1 MNHVTHSNSNSISYD
16 VEKRLILQRFN
27 NTGEAFFN
35 LIFSHNCDARI
46 SDSPDWPPDM
56 LFDIT
61 YGSAALKAW
70 GDPRFREFLQGSHNR
85 DRGSRGRGGGGQRG
99 GRKGK
104 GKGRAQEDNHKQ
116 SARDVRA
123 AKWAA
128 RWGEAEG
135 QAGESRPDSLDL
147 IVAFW
152 KYNAR
157 IHQYRDSDEVM
168 NTDRNQ
174 DEVQAWLNSIS

>member
-1 MNHVTHSNSNSISYD
+1 VDHVTQPNSNPISPG
-16 VEKRLILQRFN
+16 VAKRLILQQFS

-35 LIFSHNCDARI
+35 LLFPHNCDVRI

-61 YGSAALKAW
+61 YGSAALKSW
-70 GDPRFREFLQGSHNR
+70 GDPHFRQLLQGSHNR
-85 DRGSRGRGGGGQRG
+85 SRGSRGRGGGGQRG

-104 GKGRAQEDNHKQ
+104 GKGRAQEDNHKL

-123 AKWAA
+123 AA
-128 RWGEAEG
+128 RRGEAEG
-135 QAGESRPDSLDL
+135 QAGESRDDSLDL
-147 IVAFW
+147 VLAFW

-168 NTDRNQ
+168 NTDRNR